1 MIFLG
6 CSFTRGPA
14 DSSIKTEPNVAL
26 TEIMWKGSDVLRNV
40 GKVDARVGE
49 GT

>member
-6 CSFTRGPA
+6 CSFARGPA
-14 DSSIKTEPNVAL
+14 DSSVKAEPNV
-26 TEIMWKGSDVLRNV
+26 TQTKIMWKGSDVLRDV
-40 GKVDARVGE
+40 GAVNARVGE

>member
-6 CSFTRGPA
+6 CSFACGPA
-14 DSSIKTEPNVAL
+14 DSSVKAEPNVAL
-26 TEIMWKGSDVLRNV
+26 TKIMWKGSNVLRDV